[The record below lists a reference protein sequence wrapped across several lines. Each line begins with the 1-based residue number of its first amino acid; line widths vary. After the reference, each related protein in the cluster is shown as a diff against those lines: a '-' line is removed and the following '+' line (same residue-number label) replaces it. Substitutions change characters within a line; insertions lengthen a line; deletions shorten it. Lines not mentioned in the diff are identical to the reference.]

1 MSTASQNATI
11 LSQLQAGNSITAKDA
26 MSFGCYRL
34 AARIKELRERGVAII
49 TLKEKN
55 ANGSYHARY
64 VLQQKAQPD
73 GNQSAGLNQT
83 NTR

>member
-1 MSTASQNATI
+1 MNHCDI
-11 LSQLQAGNSITAKDA
+11 VLNKLKAGNSLTAKDA
-26 MSFGCYRL
+26 IAFGCFRL
-34 AARIKELRERGVAII
+34 AARVRELRDRGYDISTI
-49 TLKEKN
+49 KEKN